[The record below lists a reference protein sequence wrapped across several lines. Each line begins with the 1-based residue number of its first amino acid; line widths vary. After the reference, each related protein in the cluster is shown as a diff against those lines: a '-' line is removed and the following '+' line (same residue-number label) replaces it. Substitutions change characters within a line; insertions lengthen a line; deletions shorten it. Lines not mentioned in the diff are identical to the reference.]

1 MRLLSLQQSSAE
13 KTTIPSKVTLYCD
26 YCNKEFTRPRC
37 QLLKSDSK
45 FGSRNYCSRPCFAKC
60 RPKRYDKFRYC
71 NECNKWIPIKDIL
84 LKLIKNIEY
93 SHCPKCK
100 SKVRKN
106 SIKPKFNHSRR
117 NIKRI

>member
-1 MRLLSLQQSSAE
+1 MRLLSLQQSPRVPA
-13 KTTIPSKVTLYCD
+13 TTIPSKVTLYCD

-37 QLLKSDSK
+37 QLLKSDAR
-45 FGSRNYCSRPCFAKC
+45 FGSKNYCSRPCFAKC
-60 RPKRYDKFRYC
+60 RPKRYDKFLYC
-71 NECNKWIPIKDIL
+71 NECKWILQKDVII
-84 LKLIKNIEY
+84 KLINGIKY